1 MRPTHSILY
10 SLLLLGFVLMGF
22 PIHSQAQSIDSTAS
36 PLFQELGTFRFFT
49 TDRLNQLYLVT
60 EKDEVIKY
68 TAEGQ
73 VQFDYPNTTLGILG
87 AIDVADP
94 FSPMLF
100 YPDQQLIVQ
109 LDRTF
114 GERSRLDLRTTPIQ
128 NATAIARSHNNQIWV
143 YDDYAYQLILLSPT
157 GTIQVQSDDLRLTE
171 QVNEAATQVVRWGEQ
186 VLVVFPEKGVAVFS
200 NVAQLLDWWPLP
212 GIEQLLIRQDQ
223 PLFLLD
229 GQYCTY
235 QAQSKTVIP
244 FPQLTNPTIQQLD
257 IRQDR
262 VYQLK
267 EEGLFIFQLS
277 GTQE

>member
-1 MRPTHSILY
+1 MRQPRFYVYGFLMLGY
-10 SLLLLGFVLMGF
+10 FLLGL
-22 PIHSQAQSIDSTAS
+22 PISPQAQPIDSTLS
-36 PLFQELGTFRFFT
+36 VLFQKPGTFRFFA

-60 EKDEVIKY
+60 EQDEVIKY

-73 VQFDYPNTTLGILG
+73 KQFDYPNTTLGSLG
-87 AIDVADP
+87 SIDVVDP

-100 YPDQQLIVQ
+100 YPDQQIIIQ

-143 YDDYAYQLILLSPT
+143 YDDYAYQLILLNST
-157 GTIQVQSDDLRLTE
+157 GSIQLQSDDLRLTE
-171 QVNEAATQVVRWGEQ
+171 NVNEAATQIVRWGEQ

-200 NVAQLLDWWPLP
+200 NVAQLRDWWPIP
-212 GIEQLLIRQDQ
+212 GIEQLSIRQDQ
-223 PLFLLD
+223 PFFRLA

-235 QAQSKTVIP
+235 QTQRREVIP
-244 FPQLTNPTIQQLD
+244 LPQLTGPTSRQLD

-262 VYQLK
+262 LYRLTA
-267 EEGLFIFQLS
+267 EGLFVWRMLS
-277 GTQE
+277 KS